1 MARAPLTDLLD
12 RIRRSVEERR
22 YDDGAAIAR
31 VVLAAYPKCIQ
42 ASRMLAEALWENG
55 MPDESRAAFE
65 AVLERDPEDFV
76 AYAGLGLIAEQ
87 SGTLDQAV
95 SYLRRASELAPNSE
109 EVRDELVRLY
119 QRQGQADSGKLKISR
134 AALAR
139 IYARSEMPSRA
150 VVEYQAVLEEEPNRM
165 DVRLGLA
172 EVLWREGKPAEA
184 KGQAETVLK
193 YLPDSIKAQLILAA
207 VARSEGREQHA
218 QELLDQVVALDP
230 LGEYAE
236 RLFGTDSPLPPT
248 DPVLEVPDYL
258 LGKGEPLAE
267 GEETDLELPDWLM
280 PEPEPEP
287 TEGQKAVEDE
297 DQEVEE
303 FAAEVGVEAESGRTA
318 PRQRDVGPES
328 GTPAGDDS
336 WLQELRAAQAP
347 PAPESLAAALSE
359 AWVTYK
365 RKGVAAALEAYRPL
379 VEAEESIEDV
389 IQALTIIVADT
400 DSLDATEL
408 LGDAHVR
415 AGHYRAAMDAY
426 NRVLRRLESIER

>member
-31 VVLAAYPKCIQ
+31 VILAAYPKCVQ
-42 ASRMLAEALWENG
+42 ASRMLGEALWENG
-55 MPDESRAAFE
+55 MPDESQAAFE
-65 AVLERDPEDFV
+65 EVLERDPEDFV

-87 SGTLDQAV
+87 SGALDQAV
-95 SYLRRASELAPNSE
+95 AYLRRASELAPNSE
-109 EVRDELVRLY
+109 EVRSELVRLY

-150 VVEYQAVLEEEPNRM
+150 VAEYQAVLEDEPDRM

-172 EVLWREGKPAEA
+172 EVLWREGKTTEA
-184 KGQAETVLK
+184 KEQAETALK

-218 QELLDQVVALDP
+218 QELLDQAVGIDP

-258 LGKGEPLAE
+258 LGGGEPVAE
-267 GEETDLELPDWLM
+267 GNETDLELPDWLIQ
-280 PEPEPEP
+280 ETQQEP
-287 TEGQKAVEDE
+287 TEGQAAE
-297 DQEVEE
+297 DQDQEAEE
-303 FAAEVGVEAESGRTA
+303 LTAEVGAEAEPGVVA
-318 PRQRDVGPES
+318 ARQRDALPEAPTS
-328 GTPAGDDS
+328 AGDDS
-336 WLQELRAAQAP
+336 WLQELRATRAAP
-347 PAPESLAAALSE
+347 DAESLAAALSE
-359 AWVTYK
+359 AWATYK
-365 RKGVAAALEAYRPL
+365 RRGVEAALEAYRPL

-389 IQALTIIVADT
+389 IQALTVIVADT